1 MSLGKKILFITG
13 TRADFGKLKPL
24 MLKVENS
31 GEFECY
37 IFATGM
43 HTLSRYGLTYDE
55 IRKAGFKN
63 IFTYINQDARCNIS
77 MDIILSNTIEG
88 ISRYIHEFPPAM
100 IVVHGDRVEALAG
113 AIVGALNNVLVAHIE
128 GGERSGT
135 IDELIRHAVS
145 KLAHLHFV
153 SNEDAKNRL
162 IQMGEIVDSV
172 FAIGSPDVDVMLSDS
187 LPSWENVKQRYD
199 INFDK
204 YGVFLYHPV
213 TTEIESLELHINTV
227 IDALEKIKM
236 NFVVIYPNND
246 MGSEIIF
253 KALKR
258 IEHNQKY
265 KVFPSLRF
273 EFFLTLLKNAYVVI
287 GNSSAGVREAPVF
300 GIPTINIGTRQENR
314 FFHSSIIN
322 VDVDE
327 EAIINAY
334 NNLSQVHKPSYH
346 FGQGNSAD
354 QFMKIINTDSIWKT
368 PCQKQFQ
375 DIFMT
380 DGKKN

>member
-1 MSLGKKILFITG
+1 
-13 TRADFGKLKPL
+13 
-24 MLKVENS
+24 
-31 GEFECY
+31 
-37 IFATGM
+37 
-43 HTLSRYGLTYDE
+43 
-55 IRKAGFKN
+55 
-63 IFTYINQDARCNIS
+63 
-77 MDIILSNTIEG
+77 
-88 ISRYIHEFPPAM
+88 
-100 IVVHGDRVEALAG
+100 
-113 AIVGALNNVLVAHIE
+113 
-128 GGERSGT
+128 
-135 IDELIRHAVS
+135 
-145 KLAHLHFV
+145 LHFV